1 MKTFLLFGITI
12 LFVLGYTESFWLP
25 PPPPYL
31 MKSKNVNDI
40 NDLDV
45 EIVLQNDLEKIIN
58 ALIKDSLLSP
68 KRNAGP
74 TKVPLLTGKF
84 PKVHNF
90 TKFHEVLQSSTK
102 FHKVSQSFT
111 NFYEVFKPF
120 LTYRWW
126 NLDWLEWTITIWI
139 PITVL

>member
-1 MKTFLLFGITI
+1 MKVLFGITI

-74 TKVPLLTGKF
+74 TKVPLF

-90 TKFHEVLQSSTK
+90 TN
-102 FHKVSQSFT
+102 SQSFT

-126 NLDWLEWTITIWI
+126 NLD
-139 PITVL
+139 

>member
-1 MKTFLLFGITI
+1 MKVLFGITI

-68 KRNAGP
+68 KRNGP
-74 TKVPLLTGKF
+74 TKVPLSTGK
-84 PKVHNF
+84 
-90 TKFHEVLQSSTK
+90 
-102 FHKVSQSFT
+102 
-111 NFYEVFKPF
+111 
-120 LTYRWW
+120 
-126 NLDWLEWTITIWI
+126 
-139 PITVL
+139 